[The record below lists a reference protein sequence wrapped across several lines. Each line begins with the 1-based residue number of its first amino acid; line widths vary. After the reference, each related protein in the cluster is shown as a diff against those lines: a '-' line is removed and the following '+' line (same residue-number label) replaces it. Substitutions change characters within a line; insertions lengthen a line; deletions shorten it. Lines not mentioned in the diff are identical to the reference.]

1 MDDFCGGKL
10 MHTQEALGESVAIQ
24 VTDLEVGVPNRTEP
38 LFSNVNLQVKQ
49 GEIVALVGLSGCG
62 KSVLAKS
69 IAGMIPNMIKLPI
82 QGEVKLWGKD
92 IKTMSPIERISA
104 IGYIFQ
110 NPDNQIF
117 SSVVET
123 ELAFGPENLCLS
135 YEEIKER
142 VTQVLQALHME
153 EYRYANTNELS
164 GGQKQLVAIGS
175 ILTLQPRILIC
186 DEILCQLD
194 EASCNRVI
202 ELLQTLRENGMTIFI
217 IEHDLNK
224 LKFVDK
230 IYTIKERQFIEFQGE
245 IG

>member
-10 MHTQEALGESVAIQ
+10 MHTQNQETSDVAIQ
-24 VTDLEVGVPNRTEP
+24 VIDLEVKLPHHIEP
-38 LFSNVNLQVKQ
+38 LFSKVNLQVKK

-69 IAGMIPNMIKLPI
+69 ISGIIPNMITLP
-82 QGEVKLWGKD
+82 VKGSVSLFGQELN
-92 IKTMSPIERISA
+92 TMNAVERITA
-104 IGYIFQ
+104 VGYIFQ

-117 SSVVET
+117 SSIVET
-123 ELAFGPENLCLS
+123 ELAFGPENLCLP
-135 YEEIKER
+135 YEEIEEK
-142 VTQVLQALHME
+142 VSHVLDALQME

-175 ILTLQPRILIC
+175 VLTLQPQILIC

-194 EASCNRVI
+194 EGSCHRVI
-202 ELLQTLRENGMTIFI
+202 ELLQSLRENGMTIFM

-230 IYTIKERQFIEFQGE
+230 IYTIKDRKFMEFQGE